1 MVFVKRDISCLIWS
15 GWYGTLKLSAKLVEC
30 ETAIICYFDLI
41 YYKGCTNKVSGRCF
55 NSCVQEDIFCV
66 PYHPCILRTPGWYGP
81 LISLQK
87 RQHFFAKK
95 LMHCLYLQKFKC
107 YIMQKLHVVAYAR
120 REAGCTGVMRP
131 AFTVIAL
138 HSLLSLKYSKKT
150 MQTLLSSSDTSYPKT
165 NVFDFFPLR
174 FTPTTSP
181 TDLSEHN

>member
-1 MVFVKRDISCLIWS
+1 MRS
-15 GWYGTLKLSAKLVEC
+15 
-30 ETAIICYFDLI
+30 
-41 YYKGCTNKVSGRCF
+41 RR
-55 NSCVQEDIFCV
+55 
-66 PYHPCILRTPGWYGP
+66 HILRP
-81 LISLQK
+81 ISPMYFAHTWVIWTTYFITEK
-87 RQHFFAKK
+87 TTFFAKK